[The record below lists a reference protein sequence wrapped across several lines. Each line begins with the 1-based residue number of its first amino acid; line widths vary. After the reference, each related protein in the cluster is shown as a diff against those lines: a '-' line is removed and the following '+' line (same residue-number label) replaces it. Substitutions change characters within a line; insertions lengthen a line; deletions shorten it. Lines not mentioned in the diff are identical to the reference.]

1 MIDFTKEK
9 LPPIFCRNHRKCYLD
24 PVRQKLIY
32 ITPEETVRQQVI
44 AWLLQK
50 CEVPHDMIRVE
61 ESLLHYGVETKRR
74 ADIIV
79 DAISK
84 KDNLIH
90 PLVVIECKATGVLLG
105 MKASDQMIDYS
116 EKLGCYYMVMTN
128 GTETFC
134 YHYDMESDQYMEI
147 NDLPD
152 YQKLLQGDFIYRK
165 PAEIPR
171 RLSWNE
177 IMEDDGWRDYI
188 GSDMGDSTPE
198 PVLQMATNLWE
209 CLLYPE
215 SCFPAGDYGLFMLK
229 EDLGVRLLEYGNAAG
244 GKFSGPYRSFLVE
257 YDGNTEIVSLG
268 LSIYITWAHPD
279 VSKTVLNVVI
289 DNEKTAHHALQ
300 LVLDDNVR
308 VVGKNCFFYH
318 HGRIAVG
325 KVGSGKVS
333 ELRIFVEDREPE
345 LVSGKQFFLGK
356 LTNNRLWNLDDPEII
371 NLIRN
376 LISYAL
382 IRDEYRAFVKENA
395 NYMI

>member
-1 MIDFTKEK
+1 
-9 LPPIFCRNHRKCYLD
+9 
-24 PVRQKLIY
+24 
-32 ITPEETVRQQVI
+32 
-44 AWLLQK
+44 
-50 CEVPHDMIRVE
+50 MIRVE

-188 GSDMGDSTPE
+188 GLDMGDSTPE

-279 VSKTVLNVVI
+279 VSKTVLNVAI

-333 ELRIFVEDREPE
+333 ELRIFVEDRAPE